1 MEFRLKT
8 YQQQITITL
17 KFIRNFLNTLY
28 EDFSIYFY
36 KTVKLTEED
45 HTLFYTLQQQQ
56 YPIKYFYL
64 ITKKTKVNI

>member
-1 MEFRLKT
+1 MEFLLKT

-28 EDFSIYFY
+28 KNFSIYFY

-45 HTLFYTLQQQQ
+45 HTPEQQQ